1 MSYAMRKTPRSS
13 FMGDVTATVTSPAIM
28 SPPFV
33 PPGAGTAII
42 PSGTLPP
49 TPAPT
54 AVMPLATQPA
64 SSGLGRYVLGGG
76 IAYLAYWLWSK
87 E

>member
-13 FMGDVTATVTSPAIM
+13 FMGDVTATVSSPGIVV
-28 SPPFV
+28 SPV
-33 PPGAGTAII
+33 
-42 PSGTLPP
+42 PP

-54 AVMPLATQPA
+54 AVMPLATQ
-64 SSGLGRYVLGGG
+64 SSTSGLGKYVLWGG